1 MNASSLLILNA
12 CINLSAAECFTK
24 MFPALTART
33 AYEVFYTR
41 LGQHSLSVANYWYD
55 PRHRDLYIEYSAYL
69 AVIDNLKPSEVANR
83 VSEYRRR
90 PDDRDD
96 DDDDDAVSSTTTA
109 TLPSKTYGDGVGS
122 SSGGGASAEPV
133 VYRTADSASS
143 SSSGTSLEV
152 RIAVAIAKV
161 SAATVKVAEGHGA
174 DDDHS
179 DVDSVSIAVDTT
191 TADFSDD
198 DLGSPMPMP
207 IPSWSGTSF
216 GSEDTDGRFN
226 AKVRKL
232 GLTRLQRLVLIG
244 GPDDGVISPWQ
255 SRYYFWIFD
264 LDVNSIHRF
273 SLYEIVENK
282 IIESKQK
289 KFFFALIL
297 SICKF

>member
-1 MNASSLLILNA
+1 
-12 CINLSAAECFTK
+12 

-55 PRHRDLYIEYSAYL
+55 PRHRDLYLEFSAYL
-69 AVIDNLKPSEVANR
+69 AVIDNLKQSDVANGDDDDR
-83 VSEYRRR
+83 PR
-90 PDDRDD
+90 PDGK

-109 TLPSKTYGDGVGS
+109 ALPSKTYGDGVGS
-122 SSGGGASAEPV
+122 SSGGDVSAEPV

-179 DVDSVSIAVDTT
+179 DTDSVSIAVDTT
-191 TADFSDD
+191 TADLSDD
-198 DLGSPMPMP
+198 DVDSPMPMP
-207 IPSWSGTSF
+207 SWSGSGGGSCGF
-216 GSEDTDGRFN
+216 GGDDSDGRFN

-255 SRYYFWIFD
+255 SRYFWVFTFVFIQ
-264 LDVNSIHRF
+264 N
-273 SLYEIVENK
+273 
-282 IIESKQK
+282 
-289 KFFFALIL
+289 
-297 SICKF
+297 